1 MSTVLVVVCKSQVP
15 RVSRLASPLFVASR
29 KSLVSPLFVVAHD
42 VCVVLCCGWVCS
54 SVASVAMCG
63 ARSNLVLK
71 LRRMT

>member
-1 MSTVLVVVCKSQVP
+1 MPMVLVVVCKSQVASP
-15 RVSRLASPLFVASR
+15 SRLASPLFVASSSR
-29 KSLVSPLFVVAHD
+29 LPSLLWHTMCAW
-42 VCVVLCCGWVCS
+42 CCRWVCS